1 MSEIEFKAGMKFT
14 PVPDNGWVDMIAG
27 NVYEIDHVND
37 IRVRFHDESGD
48 VRHCS
53 FSGFAS
59 DFTIITPAYRVDAV
73 HGAHVCVGDVLVY
86 NDDSRGSSGPFRDM
100 TIGKQYTVSRTTEMY
115 IHWVDDRGDVCSCLH
130 GTVGNRFV
138 RHVPIT
144 EDVIEESI
152 LEPVSVSRTPGTYTV
167 RGLLED
173 HGVLVNTDQAEAA
186 LKVMIAYARGNQ

>member
-1 MSEIEFKAGMKFT
+1 MNQTEIIAGMKFT
-14 PVPDNGWVDMIAG
+14 PKRDNGWVDMTEGVI
-27 NVYEIDHVND
+27 YTIDQVSD
-37 IRVRFHDESGD
+37 IRVQFHDDSGD
-48 VRHCS
+48 ERRCS
-53 FSGFAS
+53 HEGFMD
-59 DFTIITPAYRVDAV
+59 DFTILPSYRVEVV
-73 HGAHVCVGDVLVY
+73 HGASVRSGDVLVY

-144 EDVIEESI
+144 EDVIEASI